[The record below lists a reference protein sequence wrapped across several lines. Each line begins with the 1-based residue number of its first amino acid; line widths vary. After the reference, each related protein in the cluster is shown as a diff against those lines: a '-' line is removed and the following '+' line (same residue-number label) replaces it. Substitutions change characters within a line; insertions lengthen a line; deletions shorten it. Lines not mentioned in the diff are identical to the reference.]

1 MTDVMPRAGR
11 PARPRACGRAR
22 RGRAGRARRPG
33 PTPGTGLSR
42 NFSPAIRPAWALLGS
57 PLGRLVPRTNTR
69 QAAGATLADLALG
82 AVRPPS
88 GQGYAALVRG
98 KLTWPQPS
106 EPARDRDVALWRDSA
121 PLTGLPG

>member
-11 PARPRACGRAR
+11 ADEQRVELGNGDVAADRAR
-22 RGRAGRARRPG
+22 LLRPGEQRLDGLEQLLVLTYDPG
-33 PTPGTGLSR
+33 PTPGTGLPR

-88 GQGYAALVRG
+88 GQGYASLVRG
-98 KLTWPQPS
+98 KLTWPQP
-106 EPARDRDVALWRDSA
+106 
-121 PLTGLPG
+121 G